1 MHFPIKTLSCAL
13 LAVIGLFFQTGYVF
27 ANTDKHIYLEEHISP
42 ESQPMLSTYFR
53 SMGKPRSI
61 KENVLTVPQDAS
73 PETLALYYFARIYL
87 ERYEGVPLPDDMPDL
102 IEFGRKHNMPW
113 VVAEA
118 KLNKA
123 IRMIELDDDWHAEL
137 LLHDVIGESRDIGY
151 LALQGRAYR
160 WMGNLEIARNQI
172 HNGLK
177 HYRTAY
183 ELLENTVFEIQVA
196 MTLNNIGTV
205 YLDSSDWNRASNY
218 LKQALD
224 VYESSE
230 YEYDNSFFIGVIYAN
245 LSIVHLGLGDS
256 EKAEYY
262 FHEAIRRSM
271 QTGSDVIK
279 HHSLSNFSQMLSS
292 IGKTDDALL
301 LAQRCVELPNPD
313 GIEIIKMPCYEAFA
327 EAYLADKQYDKAI
340 RTALLVLEQTKSTNE
355 LELKQRIDM
364 LSVLVNAN
372 QVLQNYE
379 AAFRYLSQLRALEEE
394 FSEHIHG
401 EEMINIKFDLEAK
414 LAQKELNLL
423 ETKNALQASELR
435 SQRYREMFYFIA
447 IAAIGVVGFRYV
459 LRVKK
464 INKALTQE
472 STTDLLTGLHN
483 RRYLEVWLEKMAR
496 RTPDRTFALAVLDV
510 DHFKAFNDTYGHDIG
525 DQMLMHIASMF
536 NESTRSGDLLIRWGG
551 EEFVLLVEV
560 NDPNDCAKSLER
572 LRHVIENTPLII
584 DSKPINATIS
594 LGAVDRL
601 SAQTIKQEWDQWFFL
616 ADQAL
621 YDAKQAG
628 RNQFKI
634 HSTS

>member
-73 PETLALYYFARIYL
+73 PESLALYYFARIYL

-262 FHEAIRRSM
+262 FH
-271 QTGSDVIK
+271 
-279 HHSLSNFSQMLSS
+279 
-292 IGKTDDALL
+292 
-301 LAQRCVELPNPD
+301 
-313 GIEIIKMPCYEAFA
+313 
-327 EAYLADKQYDKAI
+327 
-340 RTALLVLEQTKSTNE
+340 
-355 LELKQRIDM
+355 
-364 LSVLVNAN
+364 
-372 QVLQNYE
+372 
-379 AAFRYLSQLRALEEE
+379 
-394 FSEHIHG
+394 
-401 EEMINIKFDLEAK
+401 
-414 LAQKELNLL
+414 
-423 ETKNALQASELR
+423 
-435 SQRYREMFYFIA
+435 
-447 IAAIGVVGFRYV
+447 
-459 LRVKK
+459 
-464 INKALTQE
+464 
-472 STTDLLTGLHN
+472 
-483 RRYLEVWLEKMAR
+483 
-496 RTPDRTFALAVLDV
+496 
-510 DHFKAFNDTYGHDIG
+510 
-525 DQMLMHIASMF
+525 
-536 NESTRSGDLLIRWGG
+536 
-551 EEFVLLVEV
+551 
-560 NDPNDCAKSLER
+560 
-572 LRHVIENTPLII
+572 
-584 DSKPINATIS
+584 
-594 LGAVDRL
+594 
-601 SAQTIKQEWDQWFFL
+601 
-616 ADQAL
+616 
-621 YDAKQAG
+621 
-628 RNQFKI
+628 
-634 HSTS
+634 